1 MRLLPLVLA
10 FFPTVILADE
20 ITLTSRVSAV
30 TLYPQGAKIVRRVPF
45 EAPAG
50 QHELRLIDLPQGTPL
65 ETIRVKVEG
74 AAMGAVQLR
83 EDYVPP
89 AGDRDTPALIAA
101 KDEVERL
108 EEAVRGKE
116 DEARSIRAAGE
127 AADTRIAFLRQLA
140 QSEALTG
147 AGADTL
153 RDVARMVGEETLAA
167 RQAAV
172 GAEAQARAVDREVKD
187 LLKALSEAQ
196 QALKALVPEAA
207 ARNLVAVS
215 ISGEAAT
222 TGVLEVS
229 YYDWRAQW
237 LPVYDASLDRAA
249 GKVTLNRGALVAQ
262 DTGENWQ
269 DVTLELSTN
278 APEGAVAPAVLW
290 PEKRWIIDPPQVKAR
305 GGLMSMDSTE
315 AMASME
321 APVIMEESVA
331 QIELGGLSVTY
342 AYPDRLSL
350 ASAADNVR
358 LALGALSFDAEVR
371 ALAVPKADR
380 TAFLVAEFTNSSGE
394 TILPS
399 AATQLFR
406 DGEYVGETGGG
417 EVIVAGETVQLA
429 FGPIEGLRLTRRVER
444 NEGDVGVL
452 SRSNQIAEKVE
463 IEVENLTGETWSL
476 RVLDQV
482 PYSEQ
487 EDLTISH
494 TARPRPSEMDVDER
508 KGVMAWDGEI
518 APGAVTRIGLSYTIG
533 WPDGKILQ

>member
-20 ITLTSRVSAV
+20 ITLSSRVSAV

-89 AGDRDTPALIAA
+89 AGDRDTPELIVA

-172 GAEAQARAVDREVKD
+172 AAEAQARAVDREVKD

-215 ISGEAAT
+215 ISVEAAT

-321 APVIMEESVA
+321 APVIVEEAAA
-331 QIELGGLSVTY
+331 QIGLGGLSVTY

-417 EVIVAGETVQLA
+417 EVIAAGETVQLA

>member
-89 AGDRDTPALIAA
+89 AGDRDTPELIAA

-207 ARNLVAVS
+207 ARNLVTVS

-417 EVIVAGETVQLA
+417 EVIAAGETVQLA

>member
-89 AGDRDTPALIAA
+89 AGDRDTPELIAA

-207 ARNLVAVS
+207 ARNLVTVS

-417 EVIVAGETVQLA
+417 EVMVAGETVQLA

-463 IEVENLTGETWSL
+463 IEVENLTGETWPL